1 MLGGIDVNASS
12 RAVLRGGT
20 VRIVRNGVPEKS
32 STRNTHSHTHTH
44 TQRERERDI
53 YMQRVATMTGPS
65 RRSLALIHFAL
76 QQMGFAWREADD
88 IHITHN
94 ATGILFP

>member
-32 STRNTHSHTHTH
+32 STRNTHTHTH
-44 TQRERERDI
+44 TQRERERERERERHI
-53 YMQRVATMTGPS
+53 YATSRHHDRSFTTFVGTHSFRFAADGFRKARS
-65 RRSLALIHFAL
+65 RRY
-76 QQMGFAWREADD
+76 
-88 IHITHN
+88 THH
-94 ATGILFP
+94 T